1 VLPIRWRLT
10 LFNAICLLVIAIL
23 LSIGL
28 FAVMGVSVQDIVENS
43 TRQRADEAA
52 RILGETGGFADL
64 ENESF
69 ADRNVSL
76 VAFDSSGAIVY
87 RQGPESAVLEGYPGQ
102 LAFETLRDAKA
113 IGAVYGF
120 DTSDYEADPQL
131 RETIDESYVYAV
143 PAPENDLGIS
153 VIAAS
158 RSYDAVGGGRFGE
171 WVVGGMGLLLF
182 LLIASVVASYLVTKA
197 ALRPIDRFV
206 ASAEAMSES
215 DLSRRLPQG
224 SGKRNE
230 LDRLAQ
236 TFNGLLA
243 RLQAAFQDREIA
255 LEEQRQFTQDASHE
269 LRTPLTSILGYTRML
284 KTWGLDDPETTR
296 EAIDAIGK
304 EAERM
309 HGLVERLLTLA
320 KGDADAFLNL
330 QDVDLRDVVRPAVES
345 VDAAQDGKVAIEVSL
360 PEDPVVLAVEPD
372 LVTQAVV
379 ILLDN
384 AVKFTPKGGLVQ
396 VRLSATADGARVM
409 VRDTGSGI
417 SQHDLPRIFD
427 RFYRSEVSRSQPGSG
442 LGLAI
447 ARQIAERHGGRIE
460 VVSVVGEGSTFTLIL
475 PIEMAD
481 RDDPASTIQTGT
493 AEHSPSSHR
502 PGDHPRLQSAGPEAM
517 DWPVSRA
524 R

>member
-28 FAVMGVSVQDIVENS
+28 FAVMGVSVRDIVENS

-69 ADRNVSL
+69 ADRDVSL
-76 VAFDSSGAIVY
+76 VAFDANGAIVY
-87 RQGPESAVLEGYPGQ
+87 RQGPESSVLEGVPGQ
-102 LAFETLRDAKA
+102 VAFETLRDAR
-113 IGAVYGF
+113 GTDLGY
-120 DTSDYEADPQL
+120 DTRDNQDDPRL
-131 RETIDESYVYAV
+131 RDAMEESYVYAV
-143 PAPENDLGIS
+143 PAPDNDFGIA

-171 WVVGGMGLLLF
+171 WVVGGIGVLLF
-182 LLIASVVASYLVTKA
+182 LLVASVVASYLVTKA
-197 ALRPIDRFV
+197 ALRPINAFV
-206 ASAEAMSES
+206 ASAESMGES

-230 LDRLAQ
+230 LDRLAH
-236 TFNGLLA
+236 TFNGLLG
-243 RLQAAFQDREIA
+243 RLQAAFQAREIA
-255 LEEQRQFTQDASHE
+255 LEEQRQFAQDASHE
-269 LRTPLTSILGYTRML
+269 LRTPLTSILGYTRIL
-284 KTWGLDDPETTR
+284 KTWGLDDPDTSR
-296 EAIDAIGK
+296 EAIAAIEK

-309 HGLVERLLTLA
+309 HALVERLLTLA

-330 QDVDLRDVVRPAVES
+330 EDVDLREVVRPAVES
-345 VDAAQDGKVAIEVSL
+345 IDAAQGGKVSIEVSL
-360 PEDPVVLAVEPD
+360 PEEPVVLSIEPD
-372 LVTQAVV
+372 LVTQALV

-384 AVKFTPKGGLVQ
+384 AVKFTPKGGLVH
-396 VRLSATADGARVM
+396 VRLSAMPSEARVE
-409 VRDTGSGI
+409 VRDTGVGI

-447 ARQIAERHGGRIE
+447 ARQIAERHGGRID
-460 VVSVVGEGSTFTLIL
+460 VSTVIGEGSTFTLVL
-475 PIEMAD
+475 PIETAD
-481 RDDPASTIQTGT
+481 RDDSATTTQTGT
-493 AEHSPSSHR
+493 AGHTPSSRR
-502 PGDHPRLQSAGPEAM
+502 PADPRPLQPAAPEAM
-517 DWPVSRA
+517 DRQSSPA